1 MDLRG
6 CLRLCTIDCSVGE
19 FVMQENQST
28 ITGGASCT
36 FQPQGPHNINPTS
49 RVARYIITASTGAH
63 PPPMQHPESA
73 QPTLYHVSRL
83 TSHRILHRNDH
94 GAFHLSEAHMTCWS
108 QLSSSFPRATATSS
122 TGPDLRHYNLLACKG
137 TFARSCTG
145 RISRSL
151 LHGPTCIHR
160 SNNLSAASQH

>member
-1 MDLRG
+1 MVWQVFKVLVHHVYVLCKAHCSGTTCRKHNSCLHHKCTMCSTAPIIHTLDMDLRG

-28 ITGGASCT
+28 IAGGASCT
-36 FQPQGPHNINPTS
+36 FQPQGPHNIKPTS

-94 GAFHLSEAHMTCWS
+94 GASHLSEAHMTCWS
-108 QLSSSFPRATATSS
+108 QLSSSFP
-122 TGPDLRHYNLLACKG
+122 
-137 TFARSCTG
+137 
-145 RISRSL
+145 
-151 LHGPTCIHR
+151 
-160 SNNLSAASQH
+160 